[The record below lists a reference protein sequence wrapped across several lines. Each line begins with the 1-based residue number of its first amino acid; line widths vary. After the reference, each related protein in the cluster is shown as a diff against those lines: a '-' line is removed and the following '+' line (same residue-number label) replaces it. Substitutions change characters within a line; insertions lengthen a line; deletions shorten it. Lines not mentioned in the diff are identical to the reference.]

1 MEPGLEPEAGYRNP
15 GIEWDHPLG
24 NSGLMNRE
32 ANLDAGI
39 AFLQIELQ
47 IGMTFA
53 SIAANAR
60 DENKFNRNR
69 ENAKRAYRT
78 ALYFVNRFYLSDA
91 QSAKFHKM
99 LGELERSL
107 QALEEPAFENQLL
120 RPTDIPGQG
129 TRQ

>member
-1 MEPGLEPEAGYRNP
+1 
-15 GIEWDHPLG
+15 
-24 NSGLMNRE
+24 MNQ
-32 ANLDAGI
+32 AATFDCGI
-39 AFLQIELQ
+39 AFVEIELQ

-60 DENKFNRNR
+60 DEIKFTRNR
-69 ENAKRAYRT
+69 ENARRAYRT
-78 ALYFVNRFYLSDA
+78 ALYFVNRFYLSDT

-107 QALEEPAFENQLL
+107 RALEAPAFENQLL
-120 RPTDIPGQG
+120 RPTYIPGQG